1 MRFKQLILASQSPRR
16 RDILNQIGIQ
26 PICRPVD
33 IDESIHSNELPSVYC
48 RRLALEKAQAGWNIT
63 DELLPVL
70 GSDTI
75 VAIQQEILGKPQSK
89 EEAYNM
95 LMKLSDQ
102 THQVHTAVAVVFKDR
117 KKVVESISDVLF
129 DRLDEK
135 DVLSYIETLEPMD
148 KAGSYG
154 IQGYASQWIKHIS
167 GSYSGIMGLPIYE
180 TSKLLREFE

>member
-1 MRFKQLILASQSPRR
+1 MRQSIILASQSPRR
-16 RDILNQIGIQ
+16 RDILTQIGIH

-33 IDESIHSNELPSVYC
+33 IDESIQINELPTDYC
-48 RRLALEKAQAGWNIT
+48 RRLALEKAQAGWDRS
-63 DELLPVL
+63 DELLPSL

-75 VAIQQEILGKPQSK
+75 VVIGQEILGKPQSK
-89 EEAYNM
+89 DEAFRM
-95 LMKLSDQ
+95 LMQLSNQ
-102 THQVHTAVAVVFKDR
+102 THQVHTAVAVVFKDE
-117 KKVVESISDVLF
+117 KKVVESISHVLF
-129 DRLDEK
+129 DRLEEK
-135 DVLSYIETLEPMD
+135 EVLSYIETLEPMD